1 MRRSNNTT
9 KCPSY
14 ACMHAA
20 CVHTPARIDRS
31 VCAAHMHARPCH
43 YHWYICIQL
52 AALQSHLLLLSQEF
66 ILVWFIISS
75 LDNTVHR
82 QILTVPIDG
91 INSCCR
97 CKLQQVRA
105 AGLLKP
111 MPTGVN
117 APSKYT
123 STTNVLPRAYRG
135 RPGDARR
142 GGRRAQAA
150 PRTRVGVWTTCPP
163 HVHRLRA
170 SLACLPSPTAS
181 AFGRRS
187 GVDDW
192 TRARRCW
199 LLTDW
204 ATAVLAAAKYFSGIH
219 AMHGT
224 GEGGRLALLRLHCYF
239 FLSPSS
245 LLIHFRL
252 IMGT

>member
-1 MRRSNNTT
+1 
-9 KCPSY
+9 
-14 ACMHAA
+14 MHAA

-31 VCAAHMHARPCH
+31 IGVHRAHARSPLPLPLVASCSPKSP
-43 YHWYICIQL
+43 
-52 AALQSHLLLLSQEF
+52 AATFAGIYTIFSRQHSASPNPDRTDGWH
-66 ILVWFIISS
+66 
-75 LDNTVHR
+75 NTCSGFCPR
-82 QILTVPIDG
+82 S

-105 AGLLKP
+105 AGLLK
-111 MPTGVN
+111 PTGVN

-224 GEGGRLALLRLHCYF
+224 TREGGRLALLRLHCYF
-239 FLSPSS
+239 FS
-245 LLIHFRL
+245 LPRRC
-252 IMGT
+252 